1 LPTFVVLLPQ
11 NNTALFMTITEEE
24 FLAKAY
30 HQPQQWEYHQGQ
42 LITRTVASNAHQQI
56 AQNLTNLFPTSA
68 SNDVSLVFIPIADAY
83 LCPDFMLLPSQ
94 DAILYEEPQQA
105 KALLNPMLVTEI
117 MSTESKPVD
126 TQLKWE
132 FYQQIPHLNQYLLID
147 EQRPLIQLFTRNDQ
161 GWKLEIIKHSDNSK
175 PFLLHNQEVMLS
187 TIYEQVGL

>member
-1 LPTFVVLLPQ
+1 
-11 NNTALFMTITEEE
+11 
-24 FLAKAY
+24 
-30 HQPQQWEYHQGQ
+30 
-42 LITRTVASNAHQQI
+42 
-56 AQNLTNLFPTSA
+56 
-68 SNDVSLVFIPIADAY
+68 
-83 LCPDFMLLPSQ
+83 MLLPSQ